1 MKGSLLLWWGVPT
14 DGWNSINTGIIKD
27 CIGNLI
33 VAYAGQ
39 VEASA
44 AIETELL
51 AFIQGIKLVRWFDI
65 NGIVTEGDCSALMHM
80 HWIKKAYYRG
90 VWCTDGVLSKAS
102 CKREFNRVSGWDSH
116 LCKREFN
123 HVCSTLIGALFLSHT
138 SYIHS
143 RIYLWMSLQLAGR
156 T

>member
-39 VEASA
+39 GRGFSCNRDRALSFHPRNQTGQM
-44 AIETELL
+44 IQYQWHCDRRGLL
-51 AFIQGIKLVRWFDI
+51 STYAYALNQEGILSW
-65 NGIVTEGDCSALMHM
+65 GLMHR
-80 HWIKKAYYRG
+80 WSTLKSLLQKR
-90 VWCTDGVLSKAS
+90 VQS
-102 CKREFNRVSGWDSH
+102 CIWVGLTPLQKRVQS
-116 LCKREFN
+116 
-123 HVCSTLIGALFLSHT
+123 CSTLIGTLFLSHT